1 MSFKHVRTGGDLA
14 RFKCALRIE
23 CERCCNAVTLTG
35 FDVAKVI
42 GTGDFWQLQKR
53 LKCSL
58 CGTKEAKLT
67 VLTPDP
73 PRN

>member
-1 MSFKHVRTGGDLA
+1 MSFKHVRTAGDLC
-14 RFKCALRIE
+14 RFKCDLRIE

-42 GTGDFWQLQKR
+42 GTQDFWQLQKR

-58 CGTKEAKLT
+58 CGVKEARLT
-67 VLTPDP
+67 VLTPNP

>member
-1 MSFKHVRTGGDLA
+1 MSFKHVRTAGDLA

-23 CERCCNAVTLTG
+23 CEHCCNAVTLTS

-42 GTGDFWQLQKR
+42 GTRDFWQLQKR

-58 CGTKEAKLT
+58 CGARGATLT
-67 VLTPDP
+67 VLSP
-73 PRN
+73 PSRN

>member
-1 MSFKHVRTGGDLA
+1 MSFKHVRTAGDLA
-14 RFKCALRIE
+14 RFKCALKVE
-23 CERCCNAVTLTG
+23 CERCMNAVTLTG

-42 GTGDFWQLQKR
+42 GTQDFRHLQRR

-58 CGTKEAKLT
+58 CGVKEARLT